1 MPSKKFIELQDY
13 TVEKLESE
21 IAASEKSY
29 NKLAIEH
36 AVQGLENPLRLREAR
51 RDVARL
57 KTELRRREIN
67 EMSPEQ
73 LAKRKKI
80 RKRRV
85 RK

>member
-13 TVEKLESE
+13 TIEKLNKEIAESE
-21 IAASEKSY
+21 RSY
-29 NKLAIEH
+29 NKLSIEH
-36 AVQGLENPLRLREAR
+36 SVQGLENPLRLREAR

-57 KTELRRREIN
+57 KTELRRRQIS
-67 EMSPEQ
+67 EMSPEE

-80 RKRRV
+80 RKRRA